1 MMASGDNLTAV
12 IPLNVVEPFNGE
24 SNLKLIK
31 LEVALVRESKLK
43 QQQMRVINNSVRD
56 LDCIDCSCE
65 LDHTDVDVCD

>member
-31 LEVALVRESKLK
+31 LDWEVALVREFKLK
-43 QQQMRVINNSVRD
+43 QQQKHGHAASSMNDGSF
-56 LDCIDCSCE
+56 ID
-65 LDHTDVDVCD
+65 TRAA